1 MCSKYSGSHGWGG
14 HRKGCHHGHGRRE
27 KWAKMR
33 RFKEGW
39 FSPPVNIQEWDDRYE
54 LFLYAPGL
62 VKSDFNI
69 SVVNRVLRI
78 VVDKKESEAED
89 AFDWRRKEYRPE
101 EFRREFELNSGIDT
115 AGINALYTEGVLKL
129 TLPKLEDF
137 QSTRQEITI
146 M

>member
-1 MCSKYSGSHGWGG
+1 MCSSEKTSHTW
-14 HRKGCHHGHGRRE
+14 GCHKGGWHHRHHRRH

-33 RFKEGW
+33 AYRQGW

-62 VKSDFNI
+62 SKEDFKI

-78 VVDKKESEAED
+78 SVKDREEPEPEAY
-89 AFDWRRKEYRPE
+89 DWRRREYHPQY
-101 EFRREFELNSGIDT
+101 FRREFELNAGIDT
-115 AGINALYTEGVLKL
+115 QAISAKYSEGILQL

-137 QSTRQEITI
+137 QSTRQEIGI
-146 M
+146 A